1 MPSPVRQSSPTLHRL
16 AGRPRPGWKA
26 GHPRPTEPHL
36 SPPQSTS
43 VSTLFWTPSLQCF
56 SGGTPPHV
64 RDAHVAVAGHA
75 VRVAVARAAA
85 AVRVRALLAAE
96 RAAAVRA
103 GLRAA
108 LALPAQSA
116 PVLQKPSS
124 AHGGHVEPSAPPPQS
139 SPVSPPSRT
148 LLEQLAQTPS
158 QQTPPPQSVP
168 TRHAVPSVH
177 CRLAQSPSTSQA
189 SAQRKGSIALPS
201 AAVGSREPR
210 PAAAVD
216 VSRGARLRGVGGGDA
231 GAEVGVRRRD
241 LAEPGAAVAAGLAA
255 GRRPRT

>member
-1 MPSPVRQSSPTLHRL
+1 LQSTS
-16 AGRPRPGWKA
+16 
-26 GHPRPTEPHL
+26 
-36 SPPQSTS
+36 PQSTS
-43 VSTLFWTPSLQCF
+43 VSTLFWTPSLQCL

-64 RDAHVAVAGHA
+64 HGAMSQWPDTQSASP
-75 VRVAVARAAA
+75 
-85 AVRVRALLAAE
+85 VRALLAAE

-103 GLRAA
+103 SLRAVLDTVDAGGADAA